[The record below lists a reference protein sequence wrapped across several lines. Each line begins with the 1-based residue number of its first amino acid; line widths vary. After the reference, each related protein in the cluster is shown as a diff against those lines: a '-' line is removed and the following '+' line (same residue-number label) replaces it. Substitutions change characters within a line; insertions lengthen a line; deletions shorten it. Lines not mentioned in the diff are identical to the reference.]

1 MKITINQ
8 LKRIIK
14 EELQTTLSEKQYDII
29 QPGEPGYNEV
39 YQKAY
44 DQMMQAEAMV
54 REAANVFKEIKKQF
68 GSYQGIERHA
78 RNPYAMTDIS
88 EEAVES
94 ILIAFE
100 SYNDG

>member
-8 LKRIIK
+8 LKHIIK

-44 DQMMQAEAMV
+44 DQMEQAEALV
-54 REAANVFKEIKKQF
+54 RSAQKIFLDIDD
-68 GSYQGIERHA
+68 QGGGITGVLEYTLNRA
-78 RNPYAMTDIS
+78 SR
-88 EEAVES
+88 EAVES
-94 ILIAFE
+94 ILYGFK
-100 SYNDG
+100 SYNEG